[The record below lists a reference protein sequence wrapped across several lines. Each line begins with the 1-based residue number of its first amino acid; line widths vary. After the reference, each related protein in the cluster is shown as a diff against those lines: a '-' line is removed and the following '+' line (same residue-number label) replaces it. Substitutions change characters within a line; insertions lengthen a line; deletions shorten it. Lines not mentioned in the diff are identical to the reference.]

1 MDREKSNRI
10 RMANKY
16 NILEVKQPLGTF
28 YVFKITAFELLQ
40 LVDTEP
46 YFLSLENDYFRNE
59 GIQRRFDEGRGRE
72 IANFLRSTESALPNS
87 IIIAGNTKNNPEQ
100 DQWKIVQEVNNN
112 CVETFL
118 EIPELKINGTV
129 IDGQHRLFSFKH
141 LKIEEQKNYELLCTL
156 YLDLPNPYQAYIF
169 ATINMNQRK
178 VDKSLAYELYGYDL
192 NDEESNK
199 WSPEKL
205 AVYLTRKL
213 NTDIK
218 SIFRGHILL
227 AANSDE
233 ILEKLAGEN
242 SISWYISTAAIVEGI
257 LSLITS
263 NPKSDRDELQ
273 LTSERDRSRDSLKK
287 MKSTAPLR
295 NYYIEN
301 NDLLIYTILLN
312 FFEAS
317 YKNLF
322 KENSILFKTVGI
334 QVQFIVLKKILQNLD
349 IDKDIS
355 VNYFTHNIQQYF
367 DTVKNINFEDNFF
380 QFSGIGKS
388 RLKNV
393 ILHSMNLFDV
403 NEIKNENELREYKR
417 ILGI

>member
-1 MDREKSNRI
+1 MSY
-10 RMANKY
+10 KY

-46 YFLSLENDYFRNE
+46 YFLSLENENFRNE
-59 GIQRRFDEGRGRE
+59 GIQRKFDEGRGRE

-87 IIIAGNTKNNPEQ
+87 IIIAGNSKNNPEH
-100 DQWKIVQEVNNN
+100 DEWKIVHEIKNN
-112 CVETFL
+112 CKEIYL
-118 EIPELKINGTV
+118 NIPELKINGTV

-141 LKIEEQKNYELLCTL
+141 LNIEEQKNYELLCTL

-192 NDEESNK
+192 NDELSNK

-233 ILEKLAGEN
+233 ILEKIADGK
-242 SISWYISTAAIVEGI
+242 SIGWTVSTGAIVEGI

-263 NPKSDRDELQ
+263 NAKRDRDELQ
-273 LTSERDRSRDSLKK
+273 LKPEKERSRLNLENIR
-287 MKSTAPLR
+287 STAPLR
-295 NYYIEN
+295 KYYIEN
-301 NDLLIYTILLN
+301 NDLLIYTILIN
-312 FFEAS
+312 YFEAS
-317 YKNLF
+317 YNTLF
-322 KENSILFKTVGI
+322 KEDSILYKTVGI
-334 QVQFIVLKKILQNLD
+334 QVQFMVLKKILQKLD
-349 IDKDIS
+349 EDKNIS
-355 VNYFTHNIQQYF
+355 VAYFSENIKHYF
-367 DTVKNINFEDNFF
+367 GKVQDIKFEDNFF
-380 QFSGIGKS
+380 QLSGVGKT
-388 RLKNV
+388 RMKNV

-403 NEIKNENELREYKR
+403 NEIKNTNELKEYRR